1 MMSAVKLGQIEILRR
16 ISMKSVLA
24 VLFVAVLACAASLA
38 QAPAK
43 PRPGAKPAAPAPAS
57 ANQKTIKIYVQ
68 GDSSRTPDFIEEC
81 QKEFATQ
88 DLKLQVVNTLTEDF
102 KYNVIL
108 SQETSYSGAAASVIA
123 LDKKGAYVASVVRSG
138 RVSGNSALK
147 SASKELAKKLETFS
161 TTGQ

>member
-1 MMSAVKLGQIEILRR
+1 MKNIIAVITIAILA
-16 ISMKSVLA
+16 S
-24 VLFVAVLACAASLA
+24 AASLA

-43 PRPGAKPAAPAPAS
+43 PKPGAKPAAPSSAS
-57 ANQKTIKIYVQ
+57 DPKLVKIFVQ
-68 GDSSRTPDFIEEC
+68 GESSRTPDFIEEC

-88 DLKLQVVNTLTEDF
+88 GLKLQVVNAITDDF

-108 SQETSYSGAAASVIA
+108 SQETSYSGAAASVVA

>member
-1 MMSAVKLGQIEILRR
+1 MRNVI
-16 ISMKSVLA
+16 A
-24 VLFVAVLACAASLA
+24 VLTIAILVCVASFA
-38 QAPAK
+38 QTPAK
-43 PRPGAKPAAPAPAS
+43 PKPGAKPAAPAPA
-57 ANQKTIKIYVQ
+57 ADAKTIKIFVQ
-68 GDSSRTPDFIEEC
+68 GETTRTPDFIEEC

-88 DLKLQVVNTLTEDF
+88 GLKLQIVSAMNEDF

-108 SQETSYSGAAASVIA
+108 SQETSYSGAAASVVA

-147 SASKELAKKLETFS
+147 SASKELAKKLETLT

>member
-1 MMSAVKLGQIEILRR
+1 MRNII
-16 ISMKSVLA
+16 
-24 VLFVAVLACAASLA
+24 AVLAIAILTCAASLA

-43 PRPGAKPAAPAPAS
+43 PKPGAKPAASPPAS
-57 ANQKTIKIYVQ
+57 DPKTVKIFVQ
-68 GDSSRTPDFIEEC
+68 GESSRTPDFIEEC

-88 DLKLQVVNTLTEDF
+88 GLKLQVVSTITEDY

-147 SASKELAKKLETFS
+147 SASKELAKKLETLT

>member
-1 MMSAVKLGQIEILRR
+1 
-16 ISMKSVLA
+16 MKNII
-24 VLFVAVLACAASLA
+24 AVLAIAILASAASLA

-43 PRPGAKPAAPAPAS
+43 PKPGAKPAAPSAS
-57 ANQKTIKIYVQ
+57 DPKTVKIFVQ
-68 GDSSRTPDFIEEC
+68 GESSRTPDFIEEC

-88 DLKLQVVNTLTEDF
+88 GLKLQVVSAITEDF

-108 SQETSYSGAAASVIA
+108 AQETSYSGAAASVIA